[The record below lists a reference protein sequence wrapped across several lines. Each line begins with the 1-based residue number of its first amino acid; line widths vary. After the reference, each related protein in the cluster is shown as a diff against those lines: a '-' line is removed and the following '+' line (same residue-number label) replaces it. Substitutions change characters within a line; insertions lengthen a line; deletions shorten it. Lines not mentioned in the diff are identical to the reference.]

1 VFYHLPDVSAQNM
14 VMNSAKAGTGGIK
27 RLNLENLERPE
38 KEIHTHRHEKRT
50 IDFESY
56 KNPPQIQKF

>member
-1 VFYHLPDVSAQNM
+1 M
-14 VMNSAKAGTGGIK
+14 VINSAKASTGGIK

-50 IDFESY
+50 IDFESF
-56 KNPPQIQKF
+56 KNGPMTSKI